1 MGMQK
6 LPVPE
11 GTCQKNLWNEDTL
24 KGRLRANKTY
34 CKGISEIKIN
44 KVSPELAI
52 DLTRSYPLS
61 GNEQLRKVKIDKAC
75 LKIACFGKL
84 STP

>member
-1 MGMQK
+1 MGMQE

-11 GTCQKNLWNEDTL
+11 ATCQKNLRNEDPL
-24 KGRLRANKTY
+24 KGRLRTNKTY
-34 CKGISEIKIN
+34 CKGISEMKIN

-52 DLTRSYPLS
+52 DLMRSYPLS
-61 GNEQLRKVKIDKAC
+61 GNEQPRKVKIDKAC
-75 LKIACFGKL
+75 LKIACVGKL